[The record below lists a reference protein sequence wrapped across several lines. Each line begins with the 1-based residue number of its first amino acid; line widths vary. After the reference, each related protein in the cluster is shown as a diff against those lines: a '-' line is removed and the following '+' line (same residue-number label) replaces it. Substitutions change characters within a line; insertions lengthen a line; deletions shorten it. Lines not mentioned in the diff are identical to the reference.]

1 MDLLSEA
8 LRALPMSGSLIA
20 RAELTAPWGLGL
32 DRFGAAVFHVMLDG
46 SAWLD
51 AGSGRR
57 IRLRSG
63 DIAVLMSG
71 ESHLLLSDRD
81 APVTSFSELM
91 QHCVPGRFPEIE
103 VRGGGA
109 RSTMLCGFFNFD
121 RRTTHPLLRALPDLL
136 HVNVAASLGVLGGLV
151 AMADAES
158 AAPRPGSGALIDLLC
173 GVLLIQVL
181 RAQLAVDS
189 EAATPWIHGLKDRRI
204 GAALERIHADVAK
217 PWTVARLASA
227 VAMSRSSFAPRFVE
241 CVGESP
247 MRYVARCRV
256 LRAAQLLDSDRIS
269 VTEAMHRVGYE
280 SESSFSKAFI
290 RYLGSSPGAY
300 RSRSRRREAAV

>member
-1 MDLLSEA
+1 
-8 LRALPMSGSLIA
+8 MSGCLLA

-32 DRFGAAVFHVMLDG
+32 DRFEAAVFHVMLEG

-51 AGSGRR
+51 AGAGRR
-57 IRLRSG
+57 MRLRSG

-71 ESHLLLSDRD
+71 ESHLLLSDRN
-81 APVTSFSELM
+81 ASVTSFSDLM

-103 VRGGGA
+103 IRGGGA
-109 RSTMLCGFFNFD
+109 RATMLCGFFNFD
-121 RRTTHPLLRALPDLL
+121 RRTTHPLLRALPEII
-136 HVNVAASLGVLGGLV
+136 HVNVGASLGVLDGLV

-158 AAPRPGSGALIDLLC
+158 GSPRPGSGALIDLLC
-173 GVLLIQVL
+173 GVLLVQML

-189 EAATPWIHGLKDRRI
+189 EAAAPWIKGLTDRRV
-204 GAALERIHADVAK
+204 GAALELIHADLAK
-217 PWTVARLASA
+217 PWSVARLASA

-241 CVGESP
+241 CVGDSP

-280 SESSFSKAFI
+280 SESSFSKAFY
-290 RYLGSSPGAY
+290 RYLGRSPGAY
-300 RSRSRRREAAV
+300 RSRSRAREVAV